1 MRKKASTNRELPGE
15 RTATAGAATVVCK
28 KVMAMRHKDKRPI
41 MIARCEGD
49 RWGVIGLL
57 SVALIQGVLLYRRE
71 LDYQTHLGTHS
82 LKISSCV
89 LFA

>member
-1 MRKKASTNRELPGE
+1 MQNKASTTTELPGE

-49 RWGVIGLL
+49 CWGVIGLL
-57 SVALIQGVLLYRRE
+57 SMASIQGVFLYRRE
-71 LDYQTHLGTHS
+71 INYQTYLGTH
-82 LKISSCV
+82 
-89 LFA
+89 